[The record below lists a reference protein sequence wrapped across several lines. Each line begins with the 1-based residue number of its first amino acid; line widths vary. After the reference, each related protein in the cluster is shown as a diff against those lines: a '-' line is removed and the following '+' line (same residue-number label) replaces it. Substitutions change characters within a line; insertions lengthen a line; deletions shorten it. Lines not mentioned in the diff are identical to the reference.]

1 MSTINSITVNTSP
14 GAYYISSGVSE
25 SALEIQEVTM
35 NLKFDFTRSVTFG
48 EHVAKMLDSLIIA
61 YEEYSRENWDG
72 YNAKS
77 IDMES
82 YRNAVNFALS
92 LPSRIPNPDIYVA
105 PNGEVTFEWYEGK
118 RKIFTVSIGKENE
131 LTFAGLY
138 GASKEYGVEYII
150 EDIPESILERINK
163 LY

>member
-1 MSTINSITVNTSP
+1 MSTVNSITVNTSP
-14 GAYYISSGVSE
+14 CAYYVSSGVSE
-25 SALEIQEVTM
+25 SAVEIQEATM
-35 NLKFDFTRSVTFG
+35 NLKFDFARSVTFG
-48 EHVAKMLDSLIIA
+48 EHIAKMLDSLIIA
-61 YEEYSRENWDG
+61 CEEYSRENWDG
-72 YNAKS
+72 YNAKA
-77 IDMES
+77 INMES

-92 LPSRIPNPDIYVA
+92 LPFNIPNPDIYVA

-118 RKIFTVSIGKENE
+118 RKIFTISIGKENE

-150 EDIPESILERINK
+150 QDIPESILERINK